1 MFAIPIWTLRKDQRI
16 GVVNLITRELTIFQE
31 IFGVLYLRTFDRNVI
46 SGEGYPSKF
55 DIQKK
60 RVGAITK
67 LVETK

>member
-16 GVVNLITRELTIFQE
+16 GVVNVVTRKLTIFQE

-55 DIQKK
+55 DIQEK
-60 RVGAITK
+60 RVETIIK
-67 LVETK
+67 LVDTK